1 MEQEFDTRGNNWG
14 PLREGT
20 FDYKIEESFSKS
32 DKGFIKLKLS
42 YEDADGPDSGE
53 ISMFPNELGPLF
65 DLLGWKRVE
74 AKKYKGDPDLA
85 VGKFFK
91 ATCIKEPSKTDASKS
106 YMKLRD
112 IQKSDK
118 TDDISF

>member
-1 MEQEFDTRGNNWG
+1 MEEIIDTRGNFWG

-20 FDYKIEESFSKS
+20 FDYRIEEPFKKS
-32 DKGFIKLKLS
+32 EKGFYIFKLS
-42 YEDADGPDSGE
+42 YEDKNGPDSGE

-85 VGKFFK
+85 VGKYFK
-91 ATCIKEPSKTDASKS
+91 ATCFKEPSKSDLTKL
-106 YMKLRD
+106 YMRLKD
-112 IQKSDK
+112 FQKSDK
-118 TDDISF
+118 AEDIPF